1 MFTTTSVSPEMGA
14 AAARQLS
21 LVVARARVDLD
32 RVRLCL
38 GVRERV
44 YEELAEGKRISFL
57 FFCM

>member
-1 MFTTTSVSPEMGA
+1 MGA